1 VASQKSGRSVLLLV
15 ILAGLIG
22 AGAWNYDRN
31 LRKEEAAPRPYRGY
45 ADAQL
50 TALLDAYEKEL
61 EGLRGRASAG
71 GVAAGG
77 QRLMDNVV
85 AFERTRAAAD
95 AARMQQGDLAQR
107 EAIVR
112 ELRKEQQTRAQVGS
126 GMAVHL
132 RRLTSW

>member
-1 VASQKSGRSVLLLV
+1 VLLLV
-15 ILAGLIG
+15 ILAGLVG

-31 LRKEEAAPRPYRGY
+31 LREEEAAPRPYRGY
-45 ADAQL
+45 ADADL
-50 TALLDAYEKEL
+50 AKLLDAYENEL
-61 EGLRGRASAG
+61 EALRGRGSAAG

-95 AARMQQGDLAQR
+95 AARSQQGELAQR

-112 ELRKEQQTRAQVGS
+112 QLRDEQQLRAQLGS

-132 RRLTSW
+132 RRLTSF